1 MHVCLPFHLSDSFLM
16 CRFVYL
22 FSATCSHRSHPAAR
36 SDDSQPTVFIFFFCF
51 TYVFNDHQF
60 LIISV
65 SGSIAGYM

>member
-1 MHVCLPFHLSDSFLM
+1 MCVYLFILVTCFL
-16 CRFVYL
+16 CAVFVYL

-65 SGSIAGYM
+65 SSSIAGYM